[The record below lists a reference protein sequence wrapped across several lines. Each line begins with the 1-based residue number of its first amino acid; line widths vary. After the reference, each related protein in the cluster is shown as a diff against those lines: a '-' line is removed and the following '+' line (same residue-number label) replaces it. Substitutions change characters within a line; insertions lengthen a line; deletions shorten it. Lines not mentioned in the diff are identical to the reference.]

1 MLLKMPFVRDS
12 APPQRGHLPLAA
24 VLTLAGLSLAA
35 VVVTLGR
42 LTLAPLTTVEAAEA
56 NLRMLWPFW
65 IASAMTWASLT
76 ALWFVLRR
84 GAGAS
89 HGPRWRPTAIVVGV
103 AVAARIIVLAVGEP
117 ALSDDVYRYVFD
129 GRNLA
134 HGINPYTVRP
144 QDRMDLATFT
154 EHWPGEGAV
163 LSRMNNP
170 EMTTIYLPASQWVF
184 AATELVVPDARAAP
198 NQSARAH
205 RAVFMALDI
214 VVIALI
220 LVALARAR
228 RSPWWAALYAW
239 HPLPLAEIAGS
250 GHQESLGIAL
260 LLAALLVADRVPRKV
275 WAWTALLAPAVLVKP
290 VVLPVAVL
298 ALKGRRWRAWVLCL
312 AVGAT
317 VCTAIAAPLWFT
329 DHGEPLRQLLETAD
343 RFRLKWAHFG
353 GFYEPLLWMLE
364 HLRPEWTNDRQEVL
378 ARRICTALL
387 AMVFAG
393 VWWRGPA
400 GLWGRCRCLML
411 AMVLLSPTAHPWY
424 LLWALAMVPVA
435 PGLGTWVA
443 SLTLAWGY
451 GAWGHVTADGTA
463 SWAASPWTIWL
474 AYAPIFGVLAWEAWR
489 RKGLRPMR
497 SAATRGRELR

>member
-1 MLLKMPFVRDS
+1 MPFVSVNAS
-12 APPQRGHLPLAA
+12 AVRSRVPPAV
-24 VLTLAGLSLAA
+24 VLTLAGLSLGA
-35 VVVTLGR
+35 VVVTLVR
-42 LTLAPLTTVEAAEA
+42 LTLAPLTTVHAAEA

-65 IASAMTWASLT
+65 IASAMAWASLT
-76 ALWFVLRR
+76 ALWLVLRR
-84 GAGAS
+84 VERSRGLAWG
-89 HGPRWRPTAIVVGV
+89 PTALVVGV

-134 HGINPYTVRP
+134 HGINPYTVTP
-144 QDRMDLATFT
+144 QDRMGDPQFA
-154 EHWPGEGAV
+154 ERWPGEGTL

-170 EMTTIYLPASQWVF
+170 QMTTIYLPTSQWLF
-184 AATELVVPDARAAP
+184 AATELVVPDGRWPP
-198 NQSARAH
+198 NRSARAH
-205 RAVFMALDI
+205 RAVFMVLDI

-220 LVALARAR
+220 LAALARAR
-228 RSPWWAALYAW
+228 RSAWWAALYAW

-290 VVLPVAVL
+290 VVLPVAAL
-298 ALKGRRWRAWVLCL
+298 ALKGQRWRAWALSL
-312 AVGAT
+312 AVGAV
-317 VCTAIAAPLWFT
+317 VCTALAAPLWLT
-329 DHGEPLRQLLETAD
+329 DHGDPLRQLLATSD

-364 HLRPEWTNDRQEVL
+364 HLRPEWTNDQQEVL
-378 ARRICTALL
+378 ARRICMALV
-387 AMVFAG
+387 AMVIAG

-400 GLWGRCRCLML
+400 GLWGRSRCIML

-435 PGLGTWVA
+435 PGRVTWVA
-443 SLTLAWGY
+443 SLTLVWGY
-451 GAWGHVTADGTA
+451 GAWGHVAADGTV
-463 SWAASPWTIWL
+463 SWAASGWTMLL
-474 AYAPIFGVLAWEAWR
+474 AYAPIYGVLAWEAGR
-489 RKGLRPMR
+489 RVVR
-497 SAATRGRELR
+497 